1 MCIRDRSTSRKHD
14 EWYRYTKLNRSS
26 CSSLEGGIALLLS
39 CTCLV
44 ALIRVACKGVS
55 PFRSLSECQILPCP
69 ESYVLRTPNCYIRL
83 TPEALSRIACNSIN
97 SRRNSE
103 HVLTIGGGRGL
114 CYCRDRRRSSAS
126 SSIDTRRVHV
136 AVLWVF
142 IRTTHHLWADCA
154 YYRIHISYN
163 KVFWY
168 VSNCV
173 YFLILICIY
182 FIHFHTFH
190 ISMPLPL
197 PPDWDIFMIA

>member
-1 MCIRDRSTSRKHD
+1 MIEGYSTVQYGAPRREIRRSGGSPPPGRGLPHSRRCVAGDKARQMICTVQNSIGAAARFT
-14 EWYRYTKLNRSS
+14 W
-26 CSSLEGGIALLLS
+26 GGIALLLS

-44 ALIRVACKGVS
+44 SLNRVACKGVS

-97 SRRNSE
+97 SRRNSK

-163 KVFWY
+163 KVF
-168 VSNCV
+168 
-173 YFLILICIY
+173 
-182 FIHFHTFH
+182 
-190 ISMPLPL
+190 
-197 PPDWDIFMIA
+197 